1 MNGKITVKCAITK
14 DFSGELVVRSRAIVK
29 NLKTTSAFGKNYGDL
44 QVKPK
49 YEVKF
54 DTLQYLASLHNKM
67 QNLDDKGGI
76 TFENLDANYFYSKK
90 LNSDEVYYAIRVN
103 LGTNDKPMPRTFY
116 LSAMQ
121 QETLK
126 TMKLE
131 YQFDE
136 AEYIEETNPEEDED

>member
-1 MNGKITVKCAITK
+1 MEGKITVKCSIAK

-49 YEVKF
+49 YEIKF
-54 DTLQYLASLHNKM
+54 DTLQYLASLHNQM

-76 TFENLDANYFYSKK
+76 VFENLEASYYYAKK
-90 LNSDEVYYAIRVN
+90 LNSDEIYYAIRVN
-103 LGTNDKPMPRTFY
+103 LGTKENPMPRTFY

-131 YQFDE
+131 YKFDE
-136 AEYIEETNPEEDED
+136 SEYVEEINPEEDED